1 MQTTGEVWLVGSLLN
16 LFQILQVDLDEYGI
30 DSERCEMAGIN
41 NYLEEVGKEMRKVTW
56 PSQKELISNTVVTI
70 IATIVISLFIFS
82 ADRLI
87 STVLKVIY
95 G

>member
-1 MQTTGEVWLVGSLLN
+1 
-16 LFQILQVDLDEYGI
+16 
-30 DSERCEMAGIN
+30 MASIN

-56 PSQKELISNTVVTI
+56 PSQKELINNTVVTI
-70 IATIVISLFIFS
+70 IATIVISLFIFG

>member
-1 MQTTGEVWLVGSLLN
+1 
-16 LFQILQVDLDEYGI
+16 
-30 DSERCEMAGIN
+30 MAKIG

-70 IATIVISLFIFS
+70 VASVVIALFIF
-82 ADRLI
+82 ATDRVI
-87 STVLKVIY
+87 STVLEVIY

>member
-1 MQTTGEVWLVGSLLN
+1 
-16 LFQILQVDLDEYGI
+16 
-30 DSERCEMAGIN
+30 MAGIN

-56 PSQKELISNTVVTI
+56 PAQKELINNTVVTI
-70 IATIVISLFIFS
+70 VATIVISLFIFG